1 MEPTRL
7 SPIIALFSGRSR
19 VRRLGAAGVPHRARR
34 SAPSATVLPCRRAR
48 QSGGFF
54 LHMGTGQEGRGSG
67 GTALTRAGVLL
78 IAAALII
85 LAADL
90 ITHG

>member
-1 MEPTRL
+1 VQWL
-7 SPIIALFSGRSR
+7 AGGL
-19 VRRLGAAGVPHRARR
+19 LLAGVLA
-34 SAPSATVLPCRRAR
+34 

-54 LHMGTGQEGRGSG
+54 LHMGAGQEGRGSA
-67 GTALTRAGVLL
+67 GTTLTRAGALL

-85 LAADL
+85 LAAGL

>member
-1 MEPTRL
+1 VLLVLSLAYFVYLGRTGYPTDVQWL
-7 SPIIALFSGRSR
+7 AGPLQM
-19 VRRLGAAGVPHRARR
+19 AGVLA
-34 SAPSATVLPCRRAR
+34 

-54 LHMGTGQEGRGSG
+54 LHMGTGQEGRGSV
-67 GTALTRAGVLL
+67 GTTLTRAGVLL

>member
-1 MEPTRL
+1 
-7 SPIIALFSGRSR
+7 
-19 VRRLGAAGVPHRARR
+19 
-34 SAPSATVLPCRRAR
+34 VLA

-54 LHMGTGQEGRGSG
+54 VHLGLGQQGRSSPGTM
-67 GTALTRAGVLL
+67 LTRAGALL

-85 LAADL
+85 LAIGL